1 MATVASWKMASS
13 ATTCISLAAALAND
27 ANTHSGHSGITQTA
41 LDNST
46 DKYPHCKFVLSVPE
60 TFAAAPSTGAYFDI
74 WMTENDIDG
83 TSDETPVPGATDI
96 ESLARRVGSII
107 IDNQDVAQLKPLV
120 LHGVLAGVSSALFY
134 VRNKTGQA
142 TTYSA
147 TPLTLKVQ
155 PFTYQSA

>member
-1 MATVASWKMASS
+1 MAAKWKMASG
-13 ATTCISLAAALAND
+13 ATTVVSLAAALAND

-46 DKYPHCKFVLSVPE
+46 DKYPHAKIVLSVPE
-60 TFAAAPSTGAYFDI
+60 TFAAAPSAGAYFDI

-96 ESLARRVGSII
+96 ESLARRVGSILV
-107 IDNQDVAQLKPLV
+107 DNQDVAQIKPLV
-120 LHGVLAGVSSALFY
+120 IHGLLAAVSSALFY

-147 TPLTLKVQ
+147 TPLTVKVT
-155 PFTYQSA
+155 PFTYEDV

>member
-1 MATVASWKMASS
+1 MAVKWKMASS
-13 ATTCISLAAALAND
+13 ATTVVSLAAALASD

-46 DKYPHCKFVLSVPE
+46 DKYPHAKIVLNVPE
-60 TFAAAPSTGAYFDI
+60 TFAAAPTAGGYFDI

-96 ESLARRVGSII
+96 ENLAKRVGVIN
-107 IDNQDVAQLKPLV
+107 IDNQDVANLKPLMV
-120 LHGVLAGVSSALFY
+120 HGILASVSSALFY

-147 TPLTLKVQ
+147 TALTLKVT
-155 PFTYQSA
+155 PFTYEDV

>member
-1 MATVASWKMASS
+1 MAVKWKMASS
-13 ATTCISLAAALAND
+13 ATTVISLAAALASD

-46 DKYPHCKFVLSVPE
+46 DKYPHAKIVLNVPE
-60 TFAAAPSTGAYFDI
+60 TFAAAPTAGGYFDI

-83 TSDETPVPGATDI
+83 TSDETPVPSATDI
-96 ESLARRVGSII
+96 ESLARYVGVIR

-120 LHGVLAGVSSALFY
+120 VHGLLASVSSALFY

-147 TPLTLKVQ
+147 SPLTLKVT
-155 PFTYQSA
+155 PFTYEDV

>member
-1 MATVASWKMASS
+1 MAVKWKMASS
-13 ATTCISLAAALAND
+13 ATTVVSLAAALANGG
-27 ANTHSGHSGITQTA
+27 NTHSGHSGITQTA

-60 TFAAAPSTGAYFDI
+60 TFAAAPSAGAYFDI

-96 ESLARRVGSII
+96 ADLARYVGVIRV
-107 IDNQDVAQLKPLV
+107 DNQDVAQLKPLV
-120 LHGVLAGVSSALFY
+120 VHNILAGVSSALFY
-134 VRNKTGQA
+134 VRNVTGQA

-147 TPLTLKVQ
+147 TPLTLKAT
-155 PFTYQSA
+155 PFTYEDA

>member
-1 MATVASWKMASS
+1 MALKHKYAASS
-13 ATTCISLAAALAND
+13 TTCISLAASLAND

-46 DKYPHCKFVLSVPE
+46 DKYPHARFVLEVPE
-60 TFAAAPSTGAYFDI
+60 TFAAAPTAGGFFDI
-74 WMTENDIDG
+74 WMTVNDIDS

-96 ESLARRVGSII
+96 EFLATKVGLIR
-107 IDNQDVAQLKPLV
+107 IDNQDVAQRKPVMV
-120 LHGVLAGVSSALFY
+120 LNCLAGVESALFY

-147 TPLTLKVQ
+147 TPLTLKVT
-155 PFTYQSA
+155 PFTFEDV